1 MSTATITPPSIVR
14 LADLIGSAAV
24 PRSEGVVV
32 RSLIGG
38 EPVDGDVAPVS
49 RVSPGIAGLS
59 FVSHNLSATGVDAAV
74 ASVRRGFDEGPWGR
88 TTGRDRAKVLY
99 RAAEL
104 VARDTDR
111 LTALLVVEAGK
122 PIRDARGEVGS
133 LVNSFEYFAGAA
145 RMIGGRTENGIA
157 LGIFLMT
164 VREASGVAGLIIP
177 WNFPLGILGQKLPPA
192 LAAGNTVVLKPSPLT
207 PLTALAV
214 AELLFE
220 AGLPTDAL
228 SIVLGEGDAGVQIV
242 EHIHT
247 DVISFT
253 GSTGVGR
260 AIASSAGRNRLKPVA
275 IEAGGK
281 TPVIV
286 LRSANLDEVVEGLM
300 FSAFFNQGQVC
311 VAGSRLFVEDE
322 IVDDFSAAFAQRTS
336 AIRVGNP
343 WSELTE
349 LGPLVSNAH
358 RDSVEWRIAQS
369 IEGGAQLVS
378 GGSRLDIGDLPDSP
392 FLQPTILSSDDD
404 SNVSVTQ
411 ELFGPVT
418 VIQRF
423 TDVKDAVARANR
435 QAFGLAASVWG
446 HDMDET
452 FSVASR
458 LKVGT
463 VWINGSTD
471 SYPEVPLGGRRDSGF
486 GAEFGREGL
495 EFFTS
500 LKTIHL
506 RTGGPLS
513 PRYFG

>member
-1 MSTATITPPSIVR
+1 MSTATISPPSTVR
-14 LADLIGSAAV
+14 LADLIGTAALSH
-24 PRSEGVVV
+24 PDGVVV
-32 RSLIGG
+32 RSLIDGR
-38 EPVDGDVAPVS
+38 PVEGDVVAAT
-49 RVSPGIAGLS
+49 RVSPGSVGLN
-59 FVSHNLSATGVDAAV
+59 FVSHNLGAAGVDAAV
-74 ASVRRGFDEGPWGR
+74 ASVRRGFDEGSWGR

-104 VARDTDR
+104 VARDTER
-111 LTALLVVEAGK
+111 LAALLVVEAGK

-145 RMIGGRTENGIA
+145 RMIGGRTESGIA
-157 LGIFLMT
+157 PGVFAMT

-214 AELLFE
+214 AEILFE

-228 SIVLGEGDAGVQIV
+228 SIVLGEGDAGSQIV
-242 EHIHT
+242 EHFDT

-281 TPVIV
+281 TPVII
-286 LRSANLDEVVEGLM
+286 LRSANLDEVIEGLM

-311 VAGSRLFVEDE
+311 VAGSRLFVEDAIADE
-322 IVDDFSAAFAQRTS
+322 FSAGFAARTS

-343 WSELTE
+343 WSEPTE
-349 LGPLVSNAH
+349 LGPLVSDAH
-358 RDSVEWRIAQS
+358 RDSVEARIAQS
-369 IEGGAQLVS
+369 IDGGAILVT
-378 GGSRLDIGDLPDSP
+378 GGSRVDVTGLPDSP
-392 FLQPTILSSDDD
+392 FLQPTILSSEDD
-404 SNVSVTQ
+404 SNVSVSQ
-411 ELFGPVT
+411 EVFGPVT

-446 HDMDET
+446 HDVDET
-452 FSVASR
+452 FSAASR

-513 PRYFG
+513 PRYFA